1 MKAILMLLS
10 CYLRSKL
17 FLLGELA
24 SSSDSKPLGWQ
35 SCPRLLTHCRTCDAS
50 VLMFSRPTRFFW
62 WPLLPGSHDLGIGDS
77 RRNELTLLKKCREPF
92 SQSSRTCL
100 LLRWCYFSL
109 SFLGSR
115 GSFHHLQSVQPKK
128 VQVCRNLILMVPEK
142 FPAEHSFSTFVQ
154 VERQNL
160 TEVRSNFNLEFVFVL
175 GT

>member
-1 MKAILMLLS
+1 MTSYVTTQNKGLRTCSNESKIDDFI
-10 CYLRSKL
+10 LRSKL

-100 LLRWCYFSL
+100 LLRWCCFSL

-115 GSFHHLQSVQPKK
+115 GSFHHLQSVQPTK
-128 VQVCRNLILMVPEK
+128 VQVCRNLILMVPEN
-142 FPAEHSFSTFVQ
+142 FPAEHSFRPSCKSEDKTWL
-154 VERQNL
+154 R
-160 TEVRSNFNLEFVFVL
+160 
-175 GT
+175 